1 LKNKPSRNDICHCG
15 SGKKFKN
22 CHGKTIERSSQTW
35 VIVAVISLFL
45 LWFLFFQTSPP
56 AETTSYSQGINNKNI
71 GGRPFKQPSTPLI
84 PNSPNLTPTAPGPA
98 PPGKV
103 WSVEHGHWHDAP
115 LAPTTLPPQPGTS
128 APKSQPPGEPPQ
140 GKVWSVEHGHW
151 HDQN

>member
-1 LKNKPSRNDICHCG
+1 MKNKPSRNDTCHCG

-22 CHGKTIERSSQTW
+22 CHGKTTEISSQTW
-35 VIVAVISLFL
+35 LIVAVIFLFL

-56 AETTSYSQGINNKNI
+56 PETTSYS
-71 GGRPFKQPSTPLI
+71 PAPLI
-84 PNSPNLTPTAPGPA
+84 PQNQNLTSTAPGPA

-115 LAPTTLPPQPGTS
+115 LGTKTLPAQPETS
-128 APKSQPPGEPPQ
+128 APRSQPPGDPPP
-140 GKVWSVEHGHW
+140 GKVWSPEHGHW

>member
-1 LKNKPSRNDICHCG
+1 MKNKLGRNDTCHCG
-15 SGKKFKN
+15 SWKKFKN

-35 VIVAVISLFL
+35 VIVAVIFLFL

-56 AETTSYSQGINNKNI
+56 AETTSYS
-71 GGRPFKQPSTPLI
+71 PAPLI
-84 PNSPNLTPTAPGPA
+84 PQKPNLTSTAPGPA

-115 LAPTTLPPQPGTS
+115 LGPTTLPPQPGTS
-128 APKSQPPGEPPQ
+128 APKSQPPGDPPQ

>member
-1 LKNKPSRNDICHCG
+1 MKNKPGRNDPCHCE

-22 CHGKTIERSSQTW
+22 CHGKTIERSSQTL

-56 AETTSYSQGINNKNI
+56 TETTSYSQGINNKNI
-71 GGRPFKQPSTPLI
+71 GGRPSKQPSTPLI

-115 LAPTTLPPQPGTS
+115 LAPTTLPAQPGTS

>member
-1 LKNKPSRNDICHCG
+1 LKNKSGRNDTCQCG

-22 CHGKTIERSSQTW
+22 CHGRTIGRSSQTW

-56 AETTSYSQGINNKNI
+56 AETTSYS
-71 GGRPFKQPSTPLI
+71 PAPLI
-84 PNSPNLTPTAPGPA
+84 PQKLNLTSTAPGPA

-115 LAPTTLPPQPGTS
+115 LGTTTLPDQPETS
-128 APKSQPPGEPPQ
+128 APRSQPPGDPPP
-140 GKVWSVEHGHW
+140 GKVWSPEHGHW

>member
-1 LKNKPSRNDICHCG
+1 MILANVEVGRN
-15 SGKKFKN
+15 S
-22 CHGKTIERSSQTW
+22 KTAIGRTIGRSSQTW

-56 AETTSYSQGINNKNI
+56 AETTSYS
-71 GGRPFKQPSTPLI
+71 PAPLI
-84 PNSPNLTPTAPGPA
+84 PQKLNLTSTAPGPA

-115 LAPTTLPPQPGTS
+115 LGTTTLPDQPETS
-128 APKSQPPGEPPQ
+128 APRSQPPGDPPP
-140 GKVWSVEHGHW
+140 GKVWSPEHGHW